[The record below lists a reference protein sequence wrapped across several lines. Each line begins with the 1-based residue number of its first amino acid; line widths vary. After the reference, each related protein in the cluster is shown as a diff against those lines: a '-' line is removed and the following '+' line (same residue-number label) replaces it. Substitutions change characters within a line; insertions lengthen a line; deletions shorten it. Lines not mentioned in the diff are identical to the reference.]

1 MGNNLKYKKQN
12 TDKKKKK
19 KNIIMA
25 DLFEVNILL

>member
-1 MGNNLKYKKQN
+1 MGNNLKYKKQK
-12 TDKKKKK
+12 TEKKKKK